1 MGDIWLGHIHNHAI
15 TFYAAS
21 MNLTLFDAAQSVR
34 ETVSQIDL
42 ETGEIS
48 DLYTQSRELFDKK
61 AEACVAY
68 ALEEGAN
75 LKAAKDMLKAMTE
88 QLKAREAR
96 RERFLGYMA
105 ECMKSAE
112 VTQVSADGLAKA
124 TLYIG
129 RDESVVIEDG
139 ATFPPELCNDPKPPE
154 PSKTKI
160 KLAIQAG
167 QAIAG
172 AMIVRKDRFTIN

>member
-1 MGDIWLGHIHNHAI
+1 
-15 TFYAAS
+15 
-21 MNLTLFDAAQSVR
+21 MNSITLFDAAQSIR

-48 DLYTQSRELFDKK
+48 ESYTQSRELFDKK
-61 AEACVAY
+61 AGACVAY

-88 QLKAREAR
+88 QLKTREAR

-105 ECMKSAE
+105 ECMKAADVPKIS
-112 VTQVSADGLAKA
+112 VDGLATA

-160 KLAIQAG
+160 KAAINSG

-172 AMIVRKDRFTIN
+172 AVIVRKDRLTIN